1 MIQKYYI
8 LTPNQKIELY
18 VVTIL
23 FFLLFL
29 LFRPI
34 ILEISFN
41 GPTIGNLTILF
52 FIWYGLT
59 KIMTNAL
66 IITNNKMNQTKL

>member
-8 LTPNQKIELY
+8 LTPNQKVELY
-18 VVTIL
+18 IITIL
-23 FFLLFL
+23 FFLIFL

-34 ILEISFN
+34 ILEIPFN
-41 GPTIGNLTILF
+41 GPSIGNLTILF

-59 KIMTNAL
+59 KIMTNTL
-66 IITNNKMNQTKL
+66 VITNNKMNETKL

>member
-8 LTPNQKIELY
+8 LTPNQKVELY
-18 VVTIL
+18 IITIL
-23 FFLLFL
+23 FFLIFL

-34 ILEISFN
+34 LLEIPFN
-41 GPTIGNLTILF
+41 GPSIGNLTILF

-59 KIMTNAL
+59 KIMTNTL
-66 IITNNKMNQTKL
+66 VITNNKMNETKL

>member
-34 ILEISFN
+34 LLEMPFH
-41 GPTIGNLTILF
+41 GPTIGNVTILF

-59 KIMTNAL
+59 KIMTNSL
-66 IITNNKMNQTKL
+66 IITNDKMLQTNL

>member
-8 LTPNQKIELY
+8 LTPNQKVELY
-18 VVTIL
+18 IITIL
-23 FFLLFL
+23 FFLIFL

-34 ILEISFN
+34 ILEIPFN
-41 GPTIGNLTILF
+41 GPTIGNLTLLF

-59 KIMTNAL
+59 KIMTNTL
-66 IITNNKMNQTKL
+66 VITNNKMNETQL

>member
-8 LTPNQKIELY
+8 LTPSQKIELY
-18 VVTIL
+18 IVTIL

-34 ILEISFN
+34 ILEIPFN
-41 GPTIGNLTILF
+41 GPTIVNLTILF

-59 KIMTNAL
+59 KIMTNSL
-66 IITNNKMNQTKL
+66 IITNEKMDETKL

>member
-8 LTPNQKIELY
+8 LTPNQKNELY

-34 ILEISFN
+34 LLELPFN

-66 IITNNKMNQTKL
+66 IITNDKMNASKL

>member
-8 LTPNQKIELY
+8 LTPNQKVELY
-18 VVTIL
+18 IITIL
-23 FFLLFL
+23 FFLIFL

-34 ILEISFN
+34 ILEIPFN

-59 KIMTNAL
+59 KIMTNTL
-66 IITNNKMNQTKL
+66 VITNNKMNETKL

>member
-8 LTPNQKIELY
+8 LTPNQKVELY
-18 VVTIL
+18 IITIL
-23 FFLLFL
+23 FFLIFL

-34 ILEISFN
+34 IIEIPFN

-59 KIMTNAL
+59 KIMTNSLVIA
-66 IITNNKMNQTKL
+66 NNKMNETKL

>member
-18 VVTIL
+18 ITTIL
-23 FFLLFL
+23 FFVLLL
-29 LFRPI
+29 LFRPM
-34 ILEISFN
+34 ILEIPFHGSS
-41 GPTIGNLTILF
+41 IGNLVILF

-66 IITNNKMNQTKL
+66 IISNQKMEERKL

>member
-18 VVTIL
+18 ITTIL
-23 FFLLFL
+23 FFVLLL
-29 LFRPI
+29 LFRPM
-34 ILEISFN
+34 ILEIPFH
-41 GPTIGNLTILF
+41 GPSIGNLVILF

-66 IITNNKMNQTKL
+66 IISNQKMEETKL